1 MTNLFFNYYESKD
14 RQHEINLCLEKNREV
29 FDRVILVPGRPTIG
43 ELFAHSQKYPEDINC
58 FCNSD
63 IYFTPESIQ
72 QIQRIAG
79 NECYALTRWDKKE
92 GKQFNFFN
100 RVDSQDAWVFRGVVR
115 NLVKQDFPLGFWGSD
130 NRLAHELKHVKY
142 VVSNPSLSII
152 TVHVHGN
159 EERNH
164 ERTPK
169 NTVPPPYLQI
179 KPTAL

>member
-14 RQHEINLCLEKNREV
+14 RQHEIDLCLEKNREV

-43 ELFAHSQKYPEDINC
+43 DLFAHSQEYPNDINC

-79 NECYALTRWDKKE
+79 NECYALTRWDIE
-92 GKQFNFFN
+92 GSKFKFFN
-100 RVDSQDAWVFRGVVR
+100 RVDSQDAWIFRGPIKK
-115 NLVKQDFPLGFWGSD
+115 LVKQDFPLGFWGTD
-130 NRLAHELKHVKY
+130 NRLAYELQKVGY
-142 VVSNPSLSII
+142 RISNPSLSIV
-152 TVHVHGN
+152 TVHVHEN

-164 ERTPK
+164 TRTEK
-169 NTVPPPYLQI
+169 NTVPPPYLQL
-179 KPTAL
+179 KPTSL